1 MCDLD
6 DQHPGSC
13 QSVTECLRVHVCM
26 LVFVQGIFPSAI
38 LIAFA
43 LVISI
48 SNHKVPRTDTLFAVL
63 KTLGGKKS
71 FSIKMIKQTSVTNF
85 LTLVNYFQCME
96 SMSSCYPFQLTFTLN
111 A

>member
-6 DQHPGSC
+6 DQHPG
-13 QSVTECLRVHVCM
+13 SVTECLRVHVCM
-26 LVFVQGIFPSAI
+26 LVFVQGIFPSAV

-63 KTLGGKKS
+63 KTLGGKKKS
-71 FSIKMIKQTSVTNF
+71 FSINMIKQTSVTNF